1 MHISMIGT
9 NTYPCPPRGY
19 GGEIAIWDLT
29 EALCNLGHRVDL
41 YAVPLSQKPSK
52 GELRYMRCSYG
63 THNPWFFICEEEIYK
78 RYKKEILDTDV
89 IHDFSHTK
97 RIAENLYN
105 FDRRTNCVS
114 TLIGSTFS
122 HPKPPY
128 NIVCWSEAH
137 REMGIKG
144 MSGYEGSGLPGESS
158 GRIKDACIAN
168 GGTNTN
174 WFYFEPDPEDYFL
187 FFSRL
192 HPSKGYDIAIQL
204 AKEMGFS
211 LVIMGDRP
219 EDAPTQDHR
228 FYGHQV
234 LQMIQGCKNIKFVAL
249 PRGDLDLEKRNEL
262 KRRVLQ
268 KAKGLIHPVRYHP
281 CWDLVVTE
289 AMSCG
294 TPTITFDR
302 GAMPEQIMN
311 GVNGFA
317 VQYPSI
323 PHLKKAVEDIDL
335 VDRKDCR
342 RIAVEKFSREKMAER
357 YLELYKRVVDG
368 EVWGL

>member
-1 MHISMIGT
+1 M
-9 NTYPCPPRGY
+9 
-19 GGEIAIWDLT
+19 
-29 EALCNLGHRVDL
+29 
-41 YAVPLSQKPSK
+41 
-52 GELRYMRCSYG
+52 
-63 THNPWFFICEEEIYK
+63 PWFFICEQEAYDRHHEKLLAY
-78 RYKKEILDTDV
+78 DV
-89 IHDFSHTK
+89 VSDQSHTK
-97 RIAENLYN
+97 RIAENLFN
-105 FDRRTNCVS
+105 FDERTNCLS

-122 HPKPPY
+122 HPRPPY
-128 NIVCWSEAH
+128 NIVVWSEAH

-158 GRIKDACIAN
+158 GTIKDARVAN
-168 GGTNTN
+168 GGTNTD

-219 EDAPTQDHR
+219 EDAPTEDHR
-228 FYGHQV
+228 FYGRQV
-234 LQMIQGCKNIKFVAL
+234 LQMVEGCQNIKFVPL
-249 PRGDLDLEKRNEL
+249 PRGDLNLAERNHL
-262 KRRVLQ
+262 KRIVLQ
-268 KAKGLIHPVRYHP
+268 KAKALIHPVRYHP

-302 GAMPEQIMN
+302 GAMSEQITN

-317 VQYPSI
+317 VQYPST
-323 PHLKKAVEDIDL
+323 PHLKKAVENIDL
-335 VDRKDCR
+335 VDREDCR
-342 RIAVEKFSREKMAER
+342 RIAEEKFSRKKMAER
-357 YLELYKRVVDG
+357 YLELYHMVMDG
-368 EVWGL
+368 EVWGI